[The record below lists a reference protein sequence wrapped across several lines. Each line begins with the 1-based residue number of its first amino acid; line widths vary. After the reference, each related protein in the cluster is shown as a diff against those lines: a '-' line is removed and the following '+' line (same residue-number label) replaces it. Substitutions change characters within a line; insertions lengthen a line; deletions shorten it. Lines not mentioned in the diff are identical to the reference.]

1 LTASINISMTFDQL
15 YKSLLEAVPGITAP
29 VVPKTNLTSPGG
41 KQLINAPQTSVKPQY
56 SDTEAATDGPQD
68 AQQPNTGDQQNK
80 QILDLQTMVASL
92 TTTLDALQKAQGLP
106 PGPKKPTFTSAP
118 VAPQPQVK

>member
-1 LTASINISMTFDQL
+1 MTFDQL

-41 KQLINAPQTSVKPQY
+41 KQLINAPQTSVKSQY
-56 SDTEAATDGPQD
+56 SDTQAATGGPQD
-68 AQQPNTGDQQNK
+68 AQQPNTGDQQKK
-80 QILDLQTMVASL
+80 QIIDLQTMVTSL

-106 PGPKKPTFTSAP
+106 PGPKKPSFTSAP

>member
-1 LTASINISMTFDQL
+1 MTFDQL

-56 SDTEAATDGPQD
+56 SDTQAATGGPQD
-68 AQQPNTGDQQNK
+68 AQQPNTGDQQIK
-80 QILDLQTMVASL
+80 DLQTMVASL

-106 PGPKKPTFTSAP
+106 PGPKKPSFTSAP

>member
-1 LTASINISMTFDQL
+1 MTFDQL
-15 YKSLLEAVPGITAP
+15 YKSLLEAVPGITPP

-56 SDTEAATDGPQD
+56 TGTEAATDVSQD
-68 AQQPNTGDQQNK
+68 SQQPNTGDQQSK
-80 QILDLQTMVASL
+80 QIQDLQTMVASL
-92 TTTLDALQKAQGLP
+92 TTTLADMQKAQGMP

>member
-1 LTASINISMTFDQL
+1 MTFDQL

-41 KQLINAPQTSVKPQY
+41 KQLINAPQTSVKSQY
-56 SDTEAATDGPQD
+56 SGTEGATDGPQD
-68 AQQPNTGDQQNK
+68 DQQPNTGDQQKK
-80 QILDLQTMVASL
+80 QIQDLQTMVTSL

-106 PGPKKPTFTSAP
+106 PGPKKPSFTSAP

>member
-1 LTASINISMTFDQL
+1 MTFDQL

-56 SDTEAATDGPQD
+56 SDTEAATDGPQG

-80 QILDLQTMVASL
+80 QIQDLQTMVASL

-118 VAPQPQVK
+118 AAPQPKVK

>member
-1 LTASINISMTFDQL
+1 MTFDQL

-80 QILDLQTMVASL
+80 QIQDLQTMVASL
-92 TTTLDALQKAQGLP
+92 TTTLDALQTAQGLP

-118 VAPQPQVK
+118 VAPKPQVK

>member
-1 LTASINISMTFDQL
+1 MTFDQL

-56 SDTEAATDGPQD
+56 SDTQAATGGPQD

-80 QILDLQTMVASL
+80 QNKQIIDLQTMVTSL

-106 PGPKKPTFTSAP
+106 PGPKKPSFTSAP

>member
-1 LTASINISMTFDQL
+1 MTFDQL

-41 KQLINAPQTSVKPQY
+41 KQLINAPQTSVKSQY

-68 AQQPNTGDQQNK
+68 SQQPNTGDQQSK
-80 QILDLQTMVASL
+80 QIEDLQNMVYSL
-92 TTTLDALQKAQGLP
+92 TKTLAELQKDQGLP
-106 PGPKKPTFTSAP
+106 PGPKKTTFTSAP

>member
-1 LTASINISMTFDQL
+1 MTFDQL

-56 SDTEAATDGPQD
+56 SDTQAATGGPQD
-68 AQQPNTGDQQNK
+68 DQQPNTGDQQIK
-80 QILDLQTMVASL
+80 DLQTMVASL

-106 PGPKKPTFTSAP
+106 PGPKKPSFTSAP